1 MIDIEKVKLVKALF
15 EHLVI
20 KSPYLRYRHQ
30 RRPQRSRYMKSDSK
44 IRQLL
49 LMVRK
54 NIALS
59 QVQRETP
66 VVRRTSFRRQWSE
79 VVAELATCLC

>member
-1 MIDIEKVKLVKALF
+1 MIDIEKVKLVKAPLNTV
-15 EHLVI
+15 VI
-20 KSPYLRYRHQ
+20 KSPYLRYRL
-30 RRPQRSRYMKSDSK
+30 QRSRYMKSDSK

-66 VVRRTSFRRQWSE
+66 VVRRTSFPST
-79 VVAELATCLC
+79 VVGDRG